1 MYVKIVRKNV
11 RKNEVFI
18 IHYRPRNAQR
28 CVLKQGTFQ
37 MKGFCV
43 LRAFSIDFYVKIS
56 VKNVRKNIRKNVC
69 TNVRKN
75 M

>member
-1 MYVKIVRKNV
+1 MYVKNVRKMYV
-11 RKNEVFI
+11 KNEVFI

-43 LRAFSIDFYVKIS
+43 LRAFSIDFYVKNQR
-56 VKNVRKNIRKNVC
+56 KNVRKN
-69 TNVRKN
+69 